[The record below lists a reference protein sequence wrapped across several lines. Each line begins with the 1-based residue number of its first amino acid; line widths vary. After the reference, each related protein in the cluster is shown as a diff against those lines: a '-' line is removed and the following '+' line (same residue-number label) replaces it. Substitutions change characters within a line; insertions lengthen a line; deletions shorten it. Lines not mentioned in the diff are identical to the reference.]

1 MFYRT
6 RVRVLIGAKVITSL
20 RSHAPCL
27 SGFFPCVVIRLADTF
42 RARSHF
48 CESYCEFLSDSMGQF
63 ICQIRIHNSCSREA
77 FFSAR
82 VGIMTRQLS
91 VCPFSQEEI
100 AGSFGLATKNEEDKI
115 SSIPSSSL
123 LLQGDWTGCRTGSGE
138 KLSRSQATQ
147 GQAIR

>member
-20 RSHAPCL
+20 RSHAHAPCL

-48 CESYCEFLSDSMGQF
+48 CESYCEFLRDSMGQF
-63 ICQIRIHNSCSREA
+63 ISQIRIQNSCSREPFCSCRDYDA
-77 FFSAR
+77 TA
-82 VGIMTRQLS
+82 S

>member
-1 MFYRT
+1 MNLIANFSET
-6 RVRVLIGAKVITSL
+6 AWDNLSVRSEYITP
-20 RSHAPCL
+20 APEKL
-27 SGFFPCVVIRLADTF
+27 FV
-42 RARSHF
+42 
-48 CESYCEFLSDSMGQF
+48 
-63 ICQIRIHNSCSREA
+63 
-77 FFSAR
+77 R

-100 AGSFGLATKNEEDKI
+100 AGSPGLATKNEEDKI